1 MQAVR
6 ALVVDDHP
14 VFRRGLRSLL
24 ADEPWVAEVG
34 EADTVAAAVPAA
46 READVVAMDVRLPDG
61 DGIDATARILA
72 HRPETAV
79 LLLTMVGDE
88 RIVRRG
94 LAAGARGYLLKDTDP
109 DAVVD
114 ALRTVGQG
122 GLVLGPRVPATV
134 LTAPAATGPP
144 APFDRLTARERQ
156 LAEHLAGGRTNGQ
169 IARVL
174 GVSEKTV
181 RNAVSAV
188 LAKLAVPDRLAV
200 ALLARDVGLIPAPS
214 SDDRVH
220 HPFGPVVDARGHH
233 R

>member
-24 ADEPWVAEVG
+24 DEEPWVARVD
-34 EADTVAAAVPAA
+34 EAATVEGAVEAAV
-46 READVVAMDVRLPDG
+46 REDTGVIAMDVRLPDG

-72 HRPETAV
+72 RRPGTAV

-88 RIVRRG
+88 DMVRRG
-94 LAAGARGYLLKDTDP
+94 LRAGATGYLLKDTDP
-109 DAVVD
+109 EAVVD
-114 ALRTVGQG
+114 ALRTVCGG
-122 GLVLGPRVPATV
+122 GLVLGPRVPASV
-134 LTAPAATGPP
+134 LAAPGGPP
-144 APFDRLTARERQ
+144 APFDRLTPRERM

-169 IARVL
+169 IARTL
-174 GVSEKTV
+174 GLSEKTV
-181 RNAVSAV
+181 RNAVSAL

-200 ALLARDVGLIPAPS
+200 ALLARDVGLVEPA
-214 SDDRVH
+214 R
-220 HPFGPVVDARGHH
+220 R

>member
-24 ADEPWVAEVG
+24 ADEPWVTEVD
-34 EADTVAAAVPAA
+34 EADTVAGAVERAVDDRA
-46 READVVAMDVRLPDG
+46 GVVAMDVRLPDG
-61 DGIDATARILA
+61 DGIDATARILER
-72 HRPETAV
+72 RPQTAV
-79 LLLTMVGDE
+79 LLLTMIGDE
-88 RIVRRG
+88 EIVRRG

-114 ALRTVGQG
+114 ALKTVGQG
-122 GLVLGPRVPATV
+122 GLVLGPRVPTSA
-134 LTAPAATGPP
+134 LTTPGTAGPP

-156 LAEHLAGGRTNGQ
+156 LAEQLAGGRTNGQ

-200 ALLARDVGLIPAPS
+200 ALLARDVGLVLPRQ
-214 SDDRVH
+214 DQ
-220 HPFGPVVDARGHH
+220 H